1 MYEKYNAVLRFH
13 SAAPEH
19 ASENDVPFL
28 QKKCEQLGLGR
39 LDKNEKGIR
48 WAWTNKYATTS
59 AGRLWIQTP
68 RLAVGAADSPPPFR
82 RLQFMRSTVA

>member
-19 ASENDVPFL
+19 ALENDVPFL
-28 QKKCEQLGLGR
+28 QKKCEHLGLGR
-39 LDKNEKGIR
+39 WDKNEKGIR

-59 AGRLWIQTP
+59 AGRLWIQL
-68 RLAVGAADSPPPFR
+68 LAS
-82 RLQFMRSTVA
+82 Q